1 MITQR
6 QIKRNKI
13 VFLASFLILFSS
25 CSKNDDIKVENVLD
39 PKSSHSEVNRNEN
52 TDAAGK
58 KGASE
63 TSTVSTIS
71 TIEASVN
78 IGKRVILIGY
88 VADVV
93 IRKKV
98 IYLNFDNKYPKHT
111 FTGVIFASDHNKFDD
126 IKIYKSK
133 QVELTGLISEYR
145 GKPQIIIKSPDQIK
159 IVK

>member
-1 MITQR
+1 MQK
-6 QIKRNKI
+6 QIKRSKNI
-13 VFLASFLILFSS
+13 FLASFLILFLS

-39 PKSSHSEVNRNEN
+39 REGSHSEANRNEK

-58 KGASE
+58 NETSE
-63 TSTVSTIS
+63 TSKVSKIS
-71 TIEASVN
+71 TVEASAKV
-78 IGKRVILIGY
+78 GKNVVLIGY

-93 IRKKV
+93 IREKV
-98 IYLNFDNKYPKHT
+98 AYLNFDNKYPKHT

-126 IKIYKSK
+126 IKVYKNK